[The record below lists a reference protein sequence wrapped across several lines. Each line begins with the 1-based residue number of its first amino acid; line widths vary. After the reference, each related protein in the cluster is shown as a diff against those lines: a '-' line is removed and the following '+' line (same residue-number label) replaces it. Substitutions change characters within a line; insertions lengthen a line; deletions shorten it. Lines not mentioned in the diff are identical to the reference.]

1 MIAAASVPLRVWLDE
16 SGTLLRLRLT
26 RPKANVIDAAMI
38 AALDDALSAHL
49 GRRDLLAVLIDAEGP
64 HFSFGASVE
73 EHLPDRCAAMLKSL
87 HALLLRLVASPLP
100 VLVSVR
106 GQCLGGGLEL
116 ALAGTLLF
124 AAPDARLGQPE
135 INLGVMAPAASC
147 LLPERIGRAQADELL
162 LSGRSLDAHEAH
174 DIGLVTAVAE
184 DPEGAAI
191 AWFRQHLAGKSAAA
205 LRHAMRAAR
214 LDLVDRVRAKLARVE
229 ALYLEDLMSTRDA
242 REGLQAFLAK
252 RPPKWEH
259 R

>member
-49 GRRDLLAVLIDAEGP
+49 GRRELLAVLIDAEGP

-73 EHLPDRCAAMLKSL
+73 EHLPDRCAVMLKGR

-124 AAPDARLGQPE
+124 AAPGARLGQPE

-147 LLPERIGRAQADELL
+147 LLPERIGRAEADELL

-252 RPPKWEH
+252 RPPRWEH